1 MAGAESQDAA
11 VKTATFSSDSQLL
24 SELGERLIAS
34 NRIALAELVKNAY
47 DADATACH
55 IWLNDDESELIV
67 EDDGHGMTEDE
78 FLDYW
83 MTIATRNRT
92 EDSRSRKYN
101 RPVTGSKGVG
111 RFAVRNLGRYLEL
124 TTVAKYGK
132 DDYRELTATF
142 DWEGFE
148 SVEGI
153 ADKTIEYTITD
164 ANEAEVGTE
173 LRISKLDENWNQDKL
188 ENVADEVLSITSP
201 PYKTAG
207 SAIKDSSD
215 NDPGFSVY
223 FARPGEESTRTSAVH
238 EIYERDVARVEISTH
253 DGKVTFDY
261 QYSYGYEE
269 PHTRSYTFDLGEP
282 QIEGVS
288 GEIRYFP
295 NREGVFRNMDSID
308 GRNARSWMSEN
319 GGVRVIDNGFQ
330 IPPYGN
336 PGNDWLNLEQSE
348 ARRERKWRSS
358 FATNY
363 LPAQELT
370 PREIRKRQLNIP
382 PKRRVL
388 GAMHISSHPAEQDE
402 TSSAKDQLMADM
414 NRQGLVE
421 NDAFIQLRDIARGA
435 LEILAIIDI
444 EEQAKKKEREAEE
457 SKDEFTETITEA
469 KSAVEERDD
478 ISAEAKEEIQEQ
490 YEEIEEDFEEYQERT
505 EQREAAVE
513 SMHLLGVITGFMSHE
528 TDEMLQ
534 SAERMLTEWRK
545 VPEEE
550 RSPEFKKRL
559 EVTERAV
566 EDLQNHLGYAKRFMG
581 ALEDGSETVF
591 PVRPRVREV
600 IEQLERVTEPRHI
613 EIVNDVPKNLDSPEV
628 NISLYSGILLNLYS
642 NALKAVMP
650 ISLGEGDRR
659 VRFEAENEDGIHRVR
674 VMDTGVGVPN
684 GVKNRI
690 FDPLFSTSNVE
701 EDSPLGGGTGMGLYI
716 IEQVLET
723 VGGNIELVDAPE
735 DYVTCFEVTI
745 PHE

>member
-1 MAGAESQDAA
+1 MAGAEPQETP

-34 NRIALAELVKNAY
+34 NKIALAELVKNAY
-47 DADATACH
+47 DADATTCH
-55 IWLNDDESELIV
+55 IWLANDNAELV
-67 EDDGHGMTEDE
+67 VRDDGHGMTENE
-78 FLDYW
+78 FLDNW

-92 EDSRSRKYN
+92 EEPHSRKYN

-111 RFAVRNLGRYLEL
+111 RFAVRNLGKHLKL
-124 TTVAKYGK
+124 TTVAKRGE

-153 ADKTIEYTITD
+153 TDKTIEYRVSD
-164 ANEAEVGTE
+164 VSEADLGTE
-173 LRISKLDENWNQDKL
+173 LRISNLDEDWNQDKL
-188 ENVADEVLSITSP
+188 EEVADEVLSITSP
-201 PYKTAG
+201 PYKTSG
-207 SAIKDSSD
+207 SEIQDSS
-215 NDPGFSVY
+215 NSDPGFSVY
-223 FARPGEESTRTSAVH
+223 FAKPGEESTRTSAVH

-253 DGKVTFDY
+253 NGKVTFDY
-261 QYSYGYEE
+261 QYSYGYDE
-269 PHTRSYTFDLGEP
+269 PNRRSYTFDLEDP

-295 NREGVFRNMDSID
+295 KRKGVFRGMDSID
-308 GRNARSWMSEN
+308 GNNARAWMSEN

-330 IPPYGN
+330 VPPYGN
-336 PGNDWLNLEQSE
+336 PGNDWLNLEHSE

-358 FATNY
+358 FATNH
-363 LPAQELT
+363 LPGEGLT
-370 PREIRKRQLNIP
+370 PKEIRKRQLNIP
-382 PKRRVL
+382 PKRQIL

-402 TSSAKDQLMADM
+402 SGPASDRLMADM

-421 NDAFIQLRDIARGA
+421 NEAFSQLREIARGA

-444 EEQAKKKEREAEE
+444 EEQAKKKEREADE
-457 SKDEFTETITEA
+457 SKDDVSEAIDDA
-469 KSAVEERDD
+469 KSAIEDRDD
-478 ISAEAKEEIQEQ
+478 IPQEAKEELQKQ
-490 YEEIEEDFEEYQERT
+490 YEEIEEEVEEYQERT
-505 EQREAAVE
+505 EKREAAVE
-513 SMHLLGVITGFMSHE
+513 SMHLLGVVTGFMSHE

-545 VPEEE
+545 VPEDE
-550 RSPEFKKRL
+550 RDPKFEKRL
-559 EVTERAV
+559 EVTEQAV
-566 EDLQNHLGYAKRFMG
+566 DDLQNHLGYAKRFMG

-600 IEQLERVTEPRHI
+600 IEQMERVTEPRHI
-613 EIVNDVPKNLDSPEV
+613 ETVNDVPDGLESPKV
-628 NISLYSGILLNLYS
+628 NISLYSGVLLNLYS

-650 ISLGEGDRR
+650 ISLAEGDRR
-659 VRFEAENEDGIHRVR
+659 VRFEAENDDGVHRLR
-674 VMDTGVGVPN
+674 IMDTGVGVPD
-684 GVKNRI
+684 GVKDRI

-723 VGGNIELVDAPE
+723 VDGSIELVDAPD
-735 DYVTCFEVTI
+735 DYRTCFEVTI
-745 PHE
+745 PYE

>member
-1 MAGAESQDAA
+1 MAGAESQDIS
-11 VKTATFSSDSQLL
+11 VKEATFSSDSQLL

-34 NRIALAELVKNAY
+34 NKIALSELVKNAY
-47 DADATACH
+47 DADATECH
-55 IWLNDDESELIV
+55 IWLDDSNSELFV
-67 EDDGHGMTEDE
+67 KDDGHGMTEDE
-78 FLDYW
+78 FLNNW

-92 EDSRSRKYN
+92 EDPHSRRYN

-111 RFAVRNLGRYLEL
+111 RFAVRNLGKYLKL
-124 TTVAKYGK
+124 TTVAKYSE

-142 DWEGFE
+142 GWEEFE

-153 ADKTIEYTITD
+153 ADKTIEYTVSE
-164 ANEAEVGTE
+164 ASEAEEGTE
-173 LRISKLDENWNQDKL
+173 LRISKLEEDWTQNKL
-188 ENVADEVLSITSP
+188 EDVADEVLSITSP

-207 SAIKDSSD
+207 SEVQDSSD

-223 FARPGEESTRTSAVH
+223 FAKPGEESTRTSAVH

-253 DGKVTFDY
+253 DGKVTFNY
-261 QYSYGYEE
+261 QYSYDYEE
-269 PHTRSYTFDLGEP
+269 PHTRSYTFDLEEP
-282 QIEGVS
+282 KIEGVS

-295 NREGVFRNMDSID
+295 SRSGVFRGMESID
-308 GRNARSWMSEN
+308 GRNARAWMSEN
-319 GGVRVIDNGFQ
+319 GGVRIIDNGFQ
-330 IPPYGN
+330 VPPYGN
-336 PGNDWLNLEQSE
+336 PGNDWLNLEHSE
-348 ARRERKWRSS
+348 ARRQRKWLSS

-363 LPAQELT
+363 LPDEGLT
-370 PREIRKRQLNIP
+370 SKEIKKRQLNIP
-382 PKRRVL
+382 PKRQVL
-388 GAMHISSHPAEQDE
+388 GAMHISSHPAGQDD
-402 TSSAKDQLMADM
+402 SGPAKDRLMADM

-421 NDAFIQLRDIARGA
+421 NDAFEQLQDIARGA

-457 SKDEFTETITEA
+457 SKDEVTEAISDA

-478 ISAEAKEEIQEQ
+478 ISEEAKEEIQED
-490 YEEIEEDFEEYQERT
+490 YEEIEEEVQELQERN

-550 RSPEFKKRL
+550 RGPKFEKRL
-559 EVTERAV
+559 EVTEQAV

-581 ALEDGSETVF
+581 ALEDGSERVF
-591 PVRPRVREV
+591 HVRPRVREV
-600 IEQLERVTEPRHI
+600 IEQMERVTEPRHI
-613 EIVNDVPKNLDSPEV
+613 ETVNDVPDELESPEI

-650 ISLGEGDRR
+650 ISLGEGDRL
-659 VRFEAENEDGIHRVR
+659 VRFEAENKDEVHKLR
-674 VMDTGVGVPN
+674 VMDTGVGVPD
-684 GVKNRI
+684 GVKDRI

-716 IEQVLET
+716 IKQVLDT
-723 VGGNIELVDAPE
+723 VDGSIELVDAPD